1 MHDVLY
7 ENARLYP
14 MGPSVH
20 PVPEGCFAIKDGRF
34 SALGET
40 VRARRRLDLEGKLVL
55 PGLVDCHTHLVY
67 AGDRSSEHAMR
78 LEGRSYREIAR
89 AGGGILA
96 TVEAVRAAS
105 EDELVETALPRA
117 RCLAR
122 EGVTTL
128 EVKSGYGLDTPN
140 EIKMLRAIRRLG
152 ELLPIRIRATFLGAH
167 AVPPGQSRAGY
178 MREILDE
185 TLPAV
190 AEAGLADAVDIYLED
205 FAFDLEDLESL
216 AARSAELGLPL
227 RAHSEQL
234 SAMGGTAAAARLG
247 ALSCDH
253 LEYANSE
260 DVAAMA
266 ENDTVAVLL
275 PGAFYFLRESRR
287 PPVPALREAGV
298 RMAVASDLNPGS
310 SPVPSLLICA
320 HMACVFFG
328 LSAVEAIE
336 GITRHGA
343 AAMGIGDE
351 AGSIAIGRQADFT
364 VWDLATPEQ
373 LVYQLGGLYP
383 HRVYVKGEPL

>member
-14 MGPSVH
+14 MDPSGH
-20 PVPEGCFAIKDGRF
+20 PVPEGCFAVTEGRF

-40 VRARRRLDLEGKLVL
+40 VRARRRLDLEGRLVL
-55 PGLVDCHTHLVY
+55 PGLVDCHTHLVF

-78 LEGRSYREIAR
+78 LQGASYREIAR

-96 TVEAVRAAS
+96 TVKAVRAAS
-105 EDELVETALPRA
+105 EEELVETALPRA
-117 RCLAR
+117 RCLLR

-128 EVKSGYGLDTPN
+128 EIKSGYGLDTPN
-140 EIKMLRAIRRLG
+140 ELKMLRAIRRLG
-152 ELLPIRIRATFLGAH
+152 EQLPIRIRATFLGAH
-167 AVPPGQSRAGY
+167 AVPPGRSRTEY
-178 MREILDE
+178 LRELLDE

-205 FAFDLEDLESL
+205 IAFDLQDLESL

-227 RAHSEQL
+227 RAHTEQL
-234 SAMGGTAAAARLG
+234 SAMGGTAAAASLG
-247 ALSCDH
+247 AISCDH
-253 LEYANSE
+253 LEYASAD

-287 PPVPALREAGV
+287 PPVAALREAGV

-310 SPVPSLLICA
+310 SPIHSLLICA
-320 HMACVFFG
+320 HMACTLFG
-328 LSAVEAIE
+328 LSALEAIQ
-336 GITRHGA
+336 GITRCGA
-343 AAMGIGDE
+343 TAMGLGDS
-351 AGSIAIGRQADFT
+351 AGSIAVGRQADFT
-364 VWDLATPEQ
+364 VWDLAAPEQ

-383 HRVYVKGEPL
+383 DRVYVKGEPI